1 MKTSSNE
8 RILINLLCN
17 YNSVENVNMIGE
29 EQNEFQHEEADVII
43 ISYLFLLFNRHQLE
57 HIQIKAD
64 DTDIF
69 LLLLHYYWPYKPDTQ
84 ITMKT
89 FGGNVIDIN
98 ATAIKLGSKCSQ
110 LLAMHALTGSDS
122 TSYPFNKGKISGLNI
137 LKKHTDIGLEMLGN
151 VEAEKDELRVIGNK
165 FFSLLYSSSV
175 PMAVNKLRYKLFST
189 SRSTPDIRSLP
200 PTDDQNL

>member
-1 MKTSSNE
+1 MIFDNYNENSVKSYERSRRSGGVSYPDFKLNINSPLPAREKIMKNSSNK

-29 EQNEFQHEEADVII
+29 EQNAFQHEEADVSI

-69 LLLLHYYWPYKPDTQ
+69 LLLLHYYWSYKPDTQ
-84 ITMKT
+84 ITMKK

-122 TSYPFNKGKISGLNI
+122 TFYPFNKGKISGLKI
-137 LKKHTDIGLEMLGN
+137 LKTH
-151 VEAEKDELRVIGNK
+151 
-165 FFSLLYSSSV
+165 
-175 PMAVNKLRYKLFST
+175 
-189 SRSTPDIRSLP
+189 
-200 PTDDQNL
+200 